1 MCRPQGRAPQMDKL
15 AHGRESWS
23 TVGEFATKS
32 VAGNKTLVK
41 SASTD
46 QIVLETLVW
55 VLESPGQTWEP
66 G

>member
-1 MCRPQGRAPQMDKL
+1 MDKL

-32 VAGNKTLVK
+32 VAGNKALVK